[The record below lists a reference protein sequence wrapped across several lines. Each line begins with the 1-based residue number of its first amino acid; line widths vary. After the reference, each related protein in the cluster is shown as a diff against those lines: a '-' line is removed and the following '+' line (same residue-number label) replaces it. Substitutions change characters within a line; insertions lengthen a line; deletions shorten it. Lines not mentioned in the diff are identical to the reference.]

1 MMPGVCAWILVVLR
15 TNPKVSVSFANVSV
29 RIGSWPG
36 SSTSLTRGMT
46 RLYAGHSRPR
56 DAQSAIAE
64 QAGHAHRARQT
75 PHPGQL
81 GRHPARAIEAVGRGP
96 RLARLFAVEPDDPV
110 GVLARPLAQPARQ
123 LEEERRAGAAVV
135 GAHE

>member
-46 RLYAGHSRPR
+46 RLYAGRSRPR
-56 DAQSAIAE
+56 DAPGEPVLDRRQRIE
-64 QAGHAHRARQT
+64 QHAAHDGQASRRDLVQRVLRRV
-75 PHPGQL
+75 PG
-81 GRHPARAIEAVGRGP
+81 RK
-96 RLARLFAVEPDDPV
+96 VEVDE
-110 GVLARPLAQPARQ
+110 Q
-123 LEEERRAGAAVV
+123 RR
-135 GAHE
+135 